1 MLRLSVFRSLGVQ
14 NNLVYSLRP
23 GLSRRLYL
31 ACGNLLLGYAA
42 GLVGT
47 GINQRLGAVLE
58 LPGATGCHDHVAKIA
73 VKSMFWRHFASNPK
87 FVAGLSGARGVHI
100 EQAE

>member
-1 MLRLSVFRSLGVQ
+1 VADVRFQNHLANDFRLNHWWQLGSRFDLARR
-14 NNLVYSLRP
+14 NLF
-23 GLSRRLYL
+23 
-31 ACGNLLLGYAA
+31 LGYPA
-42 GLVGT
+42 GLIGT

-87 FVAGLSGARGVHI
+87 SVAGLSGARGVHI

>member
-1 MLRLSVFRSLGVQ
+1 MLRLPVFRSLGVQ
-14 NNLVYSLRP
+14 NNLVYNLCP
-23 GLSRRLYL
+23 GLSRLDL

-47 GINQRLGAVLE
+47 GIDQRLGAVLE
-58 LPGATGCHDHVAKIA
+58 LPGAPGCHDHVAKIA

-87 FVAGLSGARGVHI
+87 FVAGLSGASGMHI